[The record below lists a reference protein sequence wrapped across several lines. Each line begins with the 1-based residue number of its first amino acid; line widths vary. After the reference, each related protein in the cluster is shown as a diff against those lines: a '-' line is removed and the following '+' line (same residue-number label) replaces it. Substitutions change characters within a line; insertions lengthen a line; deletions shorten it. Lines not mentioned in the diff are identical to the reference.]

1 MSLVSKHT
9 FVPVPNV
16 FFTKFGPDHG
26 HIGMTLIP
34 GSCLGE
40 KWDTLDG
47 KSRKSVCLQIWD
59 LLSMIRAIPRPP
71 KLEVFTLFEDL
82 REPARPLTSD
92 SEFRTR
98 IFERY
103 LHFAVTC
110 ILDREF
116 AGWYPDYWECAQI
129 MIPAFRSDFRIY
141 MDRTAPKRWDLSRI
155 IAASKTLPLPLC

>member
-1 MSLVSKHT
+1 VQPAEAGAMSLVSKHT

-71 KLEVFTLFEDL
+71 KLEVFVQCAANGSLKTDRIRYQDIQDIKDL
-82 REPARPLTSD
+82 HKG
-92 SEFRTR
+92 FK
-98 IFERY
+98 IQV
-103 LHFAVTC
+103 H
-110 ILDREF
+110 
-116 AGWYPDYWECAQI
+116 
-129 MIPAFRSDFRIY
+129 
-141 MDRTAPKRWDLSRI
+141 KKSRHCLKI
-155 IAASKTLPLPLC
+155 